1 MLRLRGHGMEEGR
14 ARGVEIEGTR
24 SMHST
29 TSGHIAINEGQRDVG
44 AKFQGLCGLRV
55 RLSHH

>member
-1 MLRLRGHGMEEGR
+1 MEEGR